1 MTLNPRT
8 TRTARRLVRAC
19 QIDGTVDGARAR
31 RVVARLAS
39 SRAHGDR
46 ALLEAFH
53 RRVQLDGRRRTAV
66 VESAVPLDAPV
77 QGVFERDLRLK
88 YGAGLVISFRTA
100 PAMIGG
106 VRITVGS
113 DVYDGSVRGRLAALE
128 ARL

>member
-8 TRTARRLVRAC
+8 TRTARRLFRAC

-66 VESAVPLDAPV
+66 VE
-77 QGVFERDLRLK
+77 RDLRLK

-106 VRITVGS
+106 VWITVGS